1 MEKTLDIIFE
11 SLTDEGWEKL
21 KLKVESLKAFQ
32 SVEVAKVKRESAL
45 EFGDWI
51 LKHQV
56 TIQLLEDEELPKW
69 TVLDEACRVAESYT
83 TNQLYNIYLSGEWDE
98 EEDEDDCEDDTL
110 G

>member
-32 SVEVAKVKRESAL
+32 AVKLAKAKRETAIN
-45 EFGDWI
+45 FGDWI
-51 LKHQV
+51 IKHDLK
-56 TIQLLEDEELPKW
+56 IRYDDKKPFCWAILDDEGRIA
-69 TVLDEACRVAESYT
+69 EAYNSNA
-83 TNQLYNIYLSGEWDE
+83 LYNIYLSGEWDE
-98 EEDEDDCEDDTL
+98 EEDDDDYEDDTL